1 MNSNKIREGI
11 GFIDEDLI
19 AGAIEYTRTKKK
31 NGWMKWAAMAACF
44 CLMTCL
50 AIPFIDGFGSSSEP
64 ASPDHGDWAPDE
76 KAYGGLQYV
85 QNPVYDVVEYTV
97 PAEYTPAELYIAT
110 TTDLDEYDAH
120 MVKYYGDEF
129 LGKGIRVFNF
139 VEGATTEDVEN
150 FNVWYFDYDGT
161 SISRIYYVTKSPKS
175 PDKMITAWTDAG
187 ECGKAIEALSSQ
199 TSAETPMY
207 LVHDDELLFAVIGD
221 SAYYLP
227 HSVFEPQ
234 VEVMPE
240 ISTEDMDINTIVLLD
255 E

>member
-1 MNSNKIREGI
+1 MNSNKIREGL

-19 AGAIEYTRTKKK
+19 AGAIEYTRTRKK

-44 CLMTCL
+44 CLVTCL

-85 QNPVYDVVEYTV
+85 QNPVYDVVEYTA

-110 TTDLDEYDAH
+110 TTGLDEYDAH
-120 MVKYYGDEF
+120 MVKYYGDDF

-139 VEGATTEDVEN
+139 VEGATTEA
-150 FNVWYFDYDGT
+150 FNVWYFDYEDA
-161 SISRIYYVTKSPKS
+161 SISRFYYVTKSG
-175 PDKMITAWTDAG
+175 DKLVTAWSEAG
-187 ECGKAIEALSSQ
+187 ELGKAIEALAAE
-199 TSAETPMY
+199 TSADTPMY
-207 LVHDDELLFAVIGD
+207 LVQDNEILYAVIGKT
-221 SAYYLP
+221 AYYLP
-227 HSVFEPQ
+227 DSFMKP
-234 VEVMPE
+234 EVPRMPE
-240 ISTEDMDINTIVLLD
+240 INTDGLEINTIVLLY